1 VRLRFAALCLELE
14 GKDMNRQQFEQG
26 LTFTDY
32 LSRIEKNKQLHRQ
45 VFNETQIA
53 EEDIRFYRGLGAMR
67 VMVIGEDWCP
77 DVVHN
82 LPIVA
87 KIVDHAPNLTLRIFF
102 RDANPELMDQ
112 YLTNGNRAIPVVVF
126 FDNEFKEIARWVRRP
141 AKAQAWLDKEILKGR
156 KFQDIPKSEL
166 AGLDEVMAEK
176 YRKEFRRETLK
187 ELRNLFQ

>member
-1 VRLRFAALCLELE
+1 
-14 GKDMNRQQFEQG
+14 MNQQQFEQG

-45 VFNETQIA
+45 VYDEIQIPG
-53 EEDIRFYRGLGAMR
+53 EDVDFYRGLGPMN
-67 VMVIGEDWCP
+67 VMVIAEDWCP

-87 KIVDHAPNLTLRIFF
+87 KVSDQAPNLTLRIFF

-126 FDNEFKEIARWVRRP
+126 FDEKSNEVARWVRRP
-141 AKAQAWLDKEILKGR
+141 AKAQVWLDKEVLKGR
-156 KFQDIPKSEL
+156 KFQDVPKSEL
-166 AGLDEVMAEK
+166 AGLDKKMAEK
-176 YRKEFRRETLK
+176 YRKEFRQETLM
-187 ELRNLFQ
+187 ELRQVLGRQSFISRSTQEASS